1 MKTSA
6 SHHWG
11 KQIYMLLKRI
21 ASTYFHPVINVLY
34 KVPGKFCIK
43 FPAGTSEIYYVLG
56 VRYYK
61 NPNS

>member
-6 SHHWG
+6 IHHWD
-11 KQIYMLLKRI
+11 KQMYMLLRRM

-43 FPAGTSEIYYVLG
+43 FPAGTSEIYYVLDI
-56 VRYYK
+56 RYYK

>member
-6 SHHWG
+6 IHHWG
-11 KQIYMLLKRI
+11 KQMYMLLRRM

-43 FPAGTSEIYYVLG
+43 FPAGTSEIY
-56 VRYYK
+56 
-61 NPNS
+61 